1 MGKKQS
7 NIGSDIIGKLPIVSE
22 LTKQFTT
29 AVGDMEKAAV
39 NVAKQFGQGRENI
52 LNIKAALT
60 DATDSLT
67 AVGVSITQ
75 AIQVAGQ
82 LQNDFSKTIGRNSLL
97 TSESFGKLKAMT
109 DVTGQNIGIITTSFA
124 DAGMSILQAGE
135 EMQKVVK
142 ASRAIGVDTEK
153 VSSMVLSNLSKTTQ
167 FNFQGGVEGMAK
179 MAAQAVNLRIDMSST
194 LAMADRL
201 FDPEKA
207 IDMASAMQRLG
218 VQQSALLDPLRLM
231 DMAQNDPAEL
241 QNQLA
246 EMSKEFVRLNEK
258 GQFEIMPG
266 AKRQLREIEK
276 ELQLPAGQLSK
287 MALAGAELDDKL
299 SKIKLPDNFSED
311 QKKFIANMATM
322 GPGGEYKLKVD
333 GKDMGLDKAI
343 DLFNKDKTKLDK
355 FMEAQA
361 EKSMEDLAREQID
374 IFTRIDRNIEGLT
387 KIGYR
392 TGTAVGSTKA
402 SEDLAQGSLTAF
414 SAIPSIFAEGNLTAK
429 NLRQSAETGLGDV
442 TSALKE
448 GDLAGAAESIIGN
461 MGGFFETTVKG
472 VVDRSEETIKK
483 ILDSK
488 NEGVKILKGAVAGG
502 LEIVENLTG
511 ADLKSKQILESN
523 KDLKE
528 ATVKPNINAQEK
540 LNNVTTSKSENTTP
554 NKSEI
559 TYSGKIDLN
568 INAPAGM
575 SENDWKSLSD
585 KLTNDVTFK
594 EWLMNYINNPTGNKN
609 PNEVNRSLN
618 SVNN

>member
-1 MGKKQS
+1 MGKRQS
-7 NIGSDIIGKLPIVSE
+7 NIGKDIASNLPVVSE
-22 LTKQFTT
+22 LTRQFTT
-29 AVGDMEKAAV
+29 AVGDMERAAIT
-39 NVAKQFGQGRENI
+39 VAKQFGQGRENI
-52 LNIKAALT
+52 LNIKASLS
-60 DATDSLT
+60 DATDSLR
-67 AVGVSITQ
+67 AVGVSITD
-75 AIQVAGQ
+75 AISIAGQ
-82 LQNDFSKTIGRNSLL
+82 LQNDFSKAIGRNSLL

-109 DVTGQNIGIITTSFA
+109 DATGQNIINITTSFA
-124 DAGMSILQAGE
+124 DAGMSVLQAGE
-135 EMQKVVK
+135 EMQKVVNS
-142 ASRAIGVDTEK
+142 SRAIGVDTEK
-153 VSSMVLSNLSKTTQ
+153 VSSMVLSNLAKTTQ

-194 LAMADRL
+194 LAMADKL

-333 GKDMGLDKAI
+333 GEDIGLDKAI

-355 FMEAQA
+355 FMESQA

-374 IFTRIDRNIEGLT
+374 IQTRMNRNLEALT
-387 KIGYR
+387 QIGYR
-392 TGTAVGSTKA
+392 SGVALGSTKSA
-402 SEDLAQGSLTAF
+402 EDLMQTGLAGTGAL
-414 SAIPSIFAEGNLTAK
+414 PSIFEQGNLTAK

-442 TSALKE
+442 TEALKK
-448 GDLAGAAESIIGN
+448 GDLAGAAESIVGN

-472 VVDRSEETIKK
+472 VVERGEETFQDF
-483 ILDSK
+483 LSK
-488 NEGVKILKGAVAGG
+488 NKLVTGTIGGVAKGIESVTG
-502 LEIVENLTG
+502 L
-511 ADLKSKQILESN
+511 DLKSKEILN
-523 KDLKE
+523 YNNDLKE
-528 ATVKPNINAQEK
+528 TTVKPKTNETNVQEK
-540 LNNVTTSKSENTTP
+540 LNNVTTSKSENNTP

-594 EWLMNYINNPTGNKN
+594 EWLMNYINNPSGNKN

-618 SVNN
+618 SVNRN